1 MVFWP
6 GDVATRREGRRTRAA
21 FGRQPSPTANVLA
34 FPVTFNLP
42 ALSAELL

>member
-6 GDVATRREGRRTRAA
+6 GDGSLGERAAEPRAA